1 MDIVQLVL
9 ALDIYS
15 VGFFK
20 DCIETIGR
28 DKISISCEICDV
40 EYLKDYHERKYP
52 GYEKLC
58 PKCFTY
64 GVKEE
69 DKYNYR
75 IAYNNY
81 NI

>member
-1 MDIVQLVL
+1 
-9 ALDIYS
+9 
-15 VGFFK
+15 
-20 DCIETIGR
+20 
-28 DKISISCEICDV
+28 V